1 MTWVQYASVVVAVVV
16 SLSIVFMTCWFAN
29 KGDRLY
35 RRLEKQR
42 MQKAKELQ
50 VILNGWGFDMVLAE
64 NGRFRRRADAL
75 YDIKVARN
83 KQTIEEY
90 ADRVVELQK
99 MFGIDDVVNWPQPAP
114 HNDRWET
121 VCSRGC
127 GTVRFM
133 HKSMGWRFCWYSR
146 FYEPVGTHCPDCG
159 WWLGLDGEGSPVV
172 APPGWKPPT
181 ENEGVRP

>member
-1 MTWVQYASVVVAVVV
+1 MVKYRFDRTL
-16 SLSIVFMTCWFAN
+16 SL
-29 KGDRLY
+29 RLY
-35 RRLEKQR
+35 P
-42 MQKAKELQ
+42 APCAACDPCTAC
-50 VILNGWGFDMVLAE
+50 IPAI
-64 NGRFRRRADAL
+64 AL

-127 GTVRFM
+127 GTVLFM

-146 FYEPVGTHCPDCG
+146 FDEPVGTHCPDCG

-172 APPGWKPPT
+172 APPGWKPLRYLRSKLIALLARHFPSSYC
-181 ENEGVRP
+181 PSLFSAILKS